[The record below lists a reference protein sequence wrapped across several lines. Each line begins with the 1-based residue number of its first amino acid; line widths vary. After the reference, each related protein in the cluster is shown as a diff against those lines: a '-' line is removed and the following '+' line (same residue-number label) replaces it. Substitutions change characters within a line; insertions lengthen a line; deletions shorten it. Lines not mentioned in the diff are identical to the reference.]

1 VSETQ
6 GPDDREFLVRL
17 LQVAAEDDE
26 LDPDELEFAVI
37 TGGTTLVAGDPN
49 GPLRGKTV
57 QLDEVRYYPFE
68 KGEIII
74 LPKEGYR
81 EPFGGRSTAKY
92 DVSEERFGRDWEAA
106 KRRSD
111 EVKAAPD
118 RDAFRPP
125 A

>member
-1 VSETQ
+1 MDE
-6 GPDDREFLVRL
+6 GKRDFLIRL
-17 LQVAAEDDE
+17 LHVAAEDDE
-26 LDPDELEFAVI
+26 LDPDDLEFAVI
-37 TGGTTLVAGDPN
+37 TGGTTHVV
-49 GPLRGKTV
+49 RGGKVV
-57 QLDEVRYYPFE
+57 QADEVSYWPFE
-68 KGEIII
+68 KGEIIV

-92 DVSEERFGRDWEAA
+92 DVSEERFGDDWEAA

-118 RDAFRPP
+118 RDAFSPP

>member
-1 VSETQ
+1 MSEHAVEL
-6 GPDDREFLVRL
+6 EFLTRVLRL
-17 LQVAAEDDE
+17 AAEDDE

-37 TGGTTLVAGDPN
+37 TGGTTDVVQ
-49 GPLRGKTV
+49 RGKVAKSPTV
-57 QLDEVRYYPFE
+57 SYWPFE
-68 KGEIII
+68 KGEIIV
-74 LPKEGYR
+74 LPVEGHR

-92 DVSEERFGRDWEAA
+92 GVRDERFGHDWAAA

-118 RDAFRPP
+118 FDAFSPP